1 MNKKKGLNFY
11 KNLNL
16 REEKNDEKIKFVY
29 EEWAQNYDSDNDHL
43 LGTVSQPQCVK
54 LVAKELE
61 DKNAEMIDIG
71 CGTGLVGEHLKAF
84 GFKNFDGIDISEKML
99 EIAKTRGYRKLLLG
113 SLNKDLPIYNNTY
126 DVTFCVGVFTH
137 GHVKSDRVSELLR
150 ITKPGGL
157 ICFTVNEGVYE
168 EYGFKN
174 TIYQYEKE
182 KKWDV
187 LFLDKNDYMTKKE
200 VKGYYCL
207 ARLN

>member
-182 KKWDV
+182 KKWRV
-187 LFLDKNDYMTKKE
+187 LFLDKDDYMTKKE

>member
-182 KKWDV
+182 KKWRV
-187 LFLDKNDYMTKKE
+187 LFFDKDDYMTKKE

>member
-1 MNKKKGLNFY
+1 MNKKQGLNFY

-29 EEWAQNYDSDNDHL
+29 EEWAKNYDTDNDNL

-61 DKNAEMIDIG
+61 HKTAEMIDIG
-71 CGTGLVGEHLKAF
+71 CGTGLVGEQLKAL

-99 EIAKTRGYRKLLLG
+99 EFAKTRGYRKLQLG
-113 SLNKDLPIYNNTY
+113 SLTKKLPINDSVY

-137 GHVKSDRVSELLR
+137 GHVKSDRVSELIR

-157 ICFTVNEGVYE
+157 ICFTVNEGVFE
-168 EYGFKN
+168 EYGFKD
-174 TIYQYEKE
+174 TIVEYEK
-182 KKWDV
+182 KKNWEI
-187 LFLDKNDYMTKKE
+187 LFLGKDDYMTKKQ
-200 VKGYYCL
+200 VQGYYCL

>member
-29 EEWAQNYDSDNDHL
+29 EEWAQNYDSDNDQL
-43 LGTVSQPQCVK
+43 LGTVSQPQSVK
-54 LVAKELE
+54 LVVKELE

-168 EYGFKN
+168 EYGFKT

-187 LFLDKNDYMTKKE
+187 LFLDKDDYMTKKA

>member
-1 MNKKKGLNFY
+1 MNKKEGLNFY

-16 REEKNDEKIKFVY
+16 LEEKNDEKIKFVY
-29 EEWAQNYDSDNDHL
+29 EKWAQNYDSDNDNL

-99 EIAKTRGYRKLLLG
+99 ELAKDRGYRKLLLG
-113 SLNKDLPIYNNTY
+113 SLNNKLPINDNIY

-137 GHVKSDRVSELLR
+137 GHVRSGRVSELIR

-157 ICFTVNEGVYE
+157 ICFTVNEGVFE

-174 TIYQYEKE
+174 TIVKYEK
-182 KKWDV
+182 KKNWEV
-187 LFLDKNDYMTKKE
+187 LFLDKDDYMKKKQ
-200 VKGYYCL
+200 VQGYYCL
-207 ARLN
+207 ARIN

>member
-99 EIAKTRGYRKLLLG
+99 EIANTRGYRKLLLG
-113 SLNKDLPIYNNTY
+113 SLNKDLPIYKNTY

-168 EYGFKN
+168 EYGFKT

-187 LFLDKNDYMTKKE
+187 LFLDKSDYMTKKE

>member
-1 MNKKKGLNFY
+1 MNKKQGLNFY

-29 EEWAQNYDSDNDHL
+29 EEWAENYDTDNDNL

-61 DKNAEMIDIG
+61 HKTAEMIDIG
-71 CGTGLVGEHLKAF
+71 CGTGLVGEQLKAL

-99 EIAKTRGYRKLLLG
+99 EFAKTRGYRKLQLG
-113 SLNKDLPIYNNTY
+113 SLTKKLPINDSVY

-137 GHVKSDRVSELLR
+137 GHVKSDRISELIR

-157 ICFTVNEGVYE
+157 ICFTVNEGVFE
-168 EYGFKN
+168 EYGFKD
-174 TIYQYEKE
+174 TIVEYEK
-182 KKWDV
+182 KKNWEI
-187 LFLDKNDYMTKKE
+187 LFLGKDDYMTKKQ
-200 VKGYYCL
+200 VQGYYCL

>member
-168 EYGFKN
+168 EYGFKT

-187 LFLDKNDYMTKKE
+187 LFLDKDDYMTKKE

>member
-1 MNKKKGLNFY
+1 MNKKQGLNFY

-29 EEWAQNYDSDNDHL
+29 EDWAENYDTDNDNL

-61 DKNAEMIDIG
+61 HKTAEMIDIG
-71 CGTGLVGEHLKAF
+71 CGTGLVGEQLKAL

-99 EIAKTRGYRKLLLG
+99 EFAKTRGYRKLQLG
-113 SLNKDLPIYNNTY
+113 SLTKKLPINDSVY

-137 GHVKSDRVSELLR
+137 GHVKSDRISELIR

-157 ICFTVNEGVYE
+157 ICFTVNEGVFE
-168 EYGFKN
+168 EYGFKD
-174 TIYQYEKE
+174 TIVEYEK
-182 KKWDV
+182 KKNWEI
-187 LFLDKNDYMTKKE
+187 LFLGKDDYMTKKQ
-200 VKGYYCL
+200 VQGYYCL

>member
-1 MNKKKGLNFY
+1 MNKKKGLNLY

-29 EEWAQNYDSDNDHL
+29 EEWSKNYDSDNDHL

-54 LVAKELE
+54 LVEKELK
-61 DKNAEMIDIG
+61 DKSAEMIDIG

-99 EIAKTRGYRKLLLG
+99 ELAKARGYRKLLLG
-113 SLNKDLPIYNNTY
+113 SLNEKLPLDDNSY

-137 GHVKSDRVSELLR
+137 GHVMSDRVSELIR

-157 ICFTVNEGVYE
+157 ICFTVNEGVFE
-168 EYGFKN
+168 KYGFKN
-174 TIYQYEKE
+174 TIVKNEKE
-182 KKWDV
+182 KKWEV
-187 LFLDKNDYMTKKE
+187 LFLNKEDYMTKKQ
-200 VKGYYCL
+200 VQGYYCL
-207 ARLN
+207 VRIN

>member
-16 REEKNDEKIKFVY
+16 REEENDEKIKFVY

-168 EYGFKN
+168 EYGFKT

-182 KKWDV
+182 KKWRV
-187 LFLDKNDYMTKKE
+187 LFLDKDDYMTKKE

>member
-113 SLNKDLPIYNNTY
+113 SLNKDLPIYNNAY

>member
-16 REEKNDEKIKFVY
+16 REEENDEKIKFVY

-168 EYGFKN
+168 EYGFKT

-187 LFLDKNDYMTKKE
+187 LFLDKDDYMTKKA

>member
-16 REEKNDEKIKFVY
+16 REEENDEKIKFVY

-99 EIAKTRGYRKLLLG
+99 EIANTRGYRKLLLG

>member
-54 LVAKELE
+54 LVAKELD

>member
-16 REEKNDEKIKFVY
+16 REEENDEKIKFVY

-113 SLNKDLPIYNNTY
+113 SLNKNLPIYNNNY

-168 EYGFKN
+168 EYGFKT

>member
-16 REEKNDEKIKFVY
+16 REEENDEKIKFVY

>member
-16 REEKNDEKIKFVY
+16 REEKNDKKIKFVY

-200 VKGYYCL
+200 VKGYYCF

>member
-1 MNKKKGLNFY
+1 MNKKQGLNFY

-29 EEWAQNYDSDNDHL
+29 EEWAENYDTDNYNL

-61 DKNAEMIDIG
+61 HKTAEMIDIG
-71 CGTGLVGEHLKAF
+71 CGTGLVGEQLKAL

-99 EIAKTRGYRKLLLG
+99 EFAKTRGYRKLQLG
-113 SLNKDLPIYNNTY
+113 SLTKKLPINDSVY

-137 GHVKSDRVSELLR
+137 GHVKSDRVSELIR

-157 ICFTVNEGVYE
+157 ICFTVNEGVFE
-168 EYGFKN
+168 EYGFKD
-174 TIYQYEKE
+174 TIVEYEK
-182 KKWDV
+182 KKNWEI
-187 LFLDKNDYMTKKE
+187 LFLGKDDYMTKKQ
-200 VKGYYCL
+200 VQGYYCL

>member
-168 EYGFKN
+168 EYGFK
-174 TIYQYEKE
+174 TMIYQYEKE

-187 LFLDKNDYMTKKE
+187 LFLDKDDYMTKKA

>member
-1 MNKKKGLNFY
+1 MNKKEGLNFY

-29 EEWAQNYDSDNDHL
+29 EEWAENYDTDNYNL

-61 DKNAEMIDIG
+61 HKTAEMIDIG
-71 CGTGLVGEHLKAF
+71 CGTGLVGEQLKAL

-99 EIAKTRGYRKLLLG
+99 ELAKARGYRKLMLG
-113 SLNKDLPIYNNTY
+113 SLNTILPVNDNIY

-137 GHVKSDRVSELLR
+137 GHVKSDRVSELIR

-157 ICFTVNEGVYE
+157 ICFTVNEGVFE
-168 EYGFKN
+168 EYGFKD
-174 TIYQYEKE
+174 TIVEYEK
-182 KKWDV
+182 KKNWEI
-187 LFLDKNDYMTKKE
+187 LFLGKDDYMTKKQ
-200 VKGYYCL
+200 VQGYYCL

>member
-16 REEKNDEKIKFVY
+16 REEENDEKIKFVY

-43 LGTVSQPQCVK
+43 LGTVSQPQCVN

-99 EIAKTRGYRKLLLG
+99 EIANTRGYRKLLLG

-168 EYGFKN
+168 EYGFKT

-182 KKWDV
+182 KKWRV
-187 LFLDKNDYMTKKE
+187 LFLDKDDYMTKKE

-207 ARLN
+207 ARLY

>member
-71 CGTGLVGEHLKAF
+71 CGTGLVGEQLKAF

-168 EYGFKN
+168 EYGFKT

-182 KKWDV
+182 KKWRV
-187 LFLDKNDYMTKKE
+187 LFLDKDDYMTKKE

-207 ARLN
+207 AQLN

>member
-16 REEKNDEKIKFVY
+16 REEKNDDKIKFVY

-71 CGTGLVGEHLKAF
+71 CGTGLVGEHFKAF

-168 EYGFKN
+168 EYGFKT

-187 LFLDKNDYMTKKE
+187 LFLDKDDYMTKKA